1 MARGIAAP
9 AGDALAPSAM
19 LHVYSSAL
27 PSGTIIDAEA
37 ANALPADAVWID
49 LVDPTAAEE
58 KLVEQAL
65 RLSIPTREE
74 MDEIEPSSR
83 LYEDQGALF
92 LTATVLAGLATDD
105 PISTPISFVLTDRHL
120 ITVRYADPKPF
131 RLFIDHVARQTEL
144 LASSTTTLVR
154 LLDAIVDRLA
164 DALEQT
170 AAELETISHQ
180 VFRRSPGER
189 GRRIPALKL
198 EALLVRIG
206 TAQSKLAKAR
216 ETAASMARL
225 LTYLVS
231 SSHCRAD
238 TEQRELV
245 RSINED
251 IASLIDHSAFLSNNV
266 TFLLDAALGL
276 ISVEQNAILKIFSVA
291 SVILLPPTLVGA
303 VYGMNFDHMP
313 ELKWLYGYPFAL
325 VIMLLSAILPYLYF
339 RRRGWL

>member
-9 AGDALAPSAM
+9 DGFALAAWPM
-19 LHVYSSAL
+19 LKVYSPAL
-27 PSGTIIDAEA
+27 PSGTVIEA
-37 ANALPADAVWID
+37 DTANALPADAVWVD

-105 PISTPISFVLTDRHL
+105 PISTPISFVLTSKHL
-120 ITVRYADPKPF
+120 ITVRYANPKPF
-131 RLFIDHVARQTEL
+131 RLFADHVARQHEL

-206 TAQSKLAKAR
+206 TAQNKLAKAR
-216 ETAASMARL
+216 ETAGSMARL
-225 LTYLVS
+225 LTYLSS

-238 TEQRELV
+238 AEQRELV
-245 RSINED
+245 RSISED
-251 IASLIDHSAFLSNNV
+251 VTSLIDHSGFLSNNV

-276 ISVEQNAILKIFSVA
+276 ISIEQNAILKIFSVA

-303 VYGMNFDHMP
+303 IYGMNFTYMP
-313 ELKWLYGYPFAL
+313 EIDWLYGYPLAL

>member
-1 MARGIAAP
+1 MAWGIVAP
-9 AGDALAPSAM
+9 IGYALALRPM
-19 LHVYSSAL
+19 LQVYSPSL
-27 PSGTIIDAEA
+27 PLGTVIVAEA
-37 ANALPADAVWID
+37 ANALPADTVWID
-49 LVDPTAAEE
+49 LIDPTAFEE

-105 PISTPISFVLTDRHL
+105 PISTPISFVLTGKHL
-120 ITVRYADPKPF
+120 ITVRYANPKPF
-131 RLFIDHVARQTEL
+131 RLFADHVARQPEL

-180 VFRRSPGER
+180 VFRRAPGER

-206 TAQSKLAKAR
+206 TAQNKLAKAR
-216 ETAASMARL
+216 ETAGSMARL
-225 LTYLVS
+225 LTYLSS
-231 SSHCRAD
+231 SSHCRAEA
-238 TEQRELV
+238 EQRELV
-245 RSINED
+245 RSISED
-251 IASLIDHSAFLSNNV
+251 VTSLIDHSGFLSNNV

-303 VYGMNFDHMP
+303 IYGMNFDHMP
-313 ELKWLYGYPFAL
+313 ELKWLYGYPLAL
-325 VIMLLSAILPYLYF
+325 VIMLLSAIMPYLYF